1 MRTQPE
7 RLAWTVLL
15 ASFTLCCALTIGV
28 PSAAW
33 SFINAATVAPEITVK
48 LQAGRTIAFSPP
60 ATEADARVVSQD
72 GRTLEEGATVIVDD
86 DGQSQALL
94 TLVPQGAV
102 TDTLTTLQLYS
113 GARVRIERAR
123 LPRFT
128 ALSSEP
134 AEFIVFLQAGRM
146 QVQSQHS
153 EERRVKLEV
162 RTELAVATL
171 GVGSYAFETTGDQ
184 TEVSAREGT
193 AWVVAVGAPGT
204 LIVQD
209 NQRTAVTRDGGLQ
222 GILPPSRNL
231 LRNGRFEA
239 LLEPA
244 WQPSAEVAV
253 PGDLS
258 GTVSIVGAPPGAS
271 LLLDRSGQNLG
282 WGRTGVTQEIGADV
296 AGRRSLQ
303 LRLVFS
309 ILYQELPVCGGLGS
323 ECPLMVTVAYRN
335 TQGADREWTQG
346 FYADGTPSAEL
357 PDEIV
362 TAPQPRTKH
371 VAKRLGVRETF
382 ESEDLLSAL
391 GDVQQVRSVRI
402 YAEGHAVRAQVY
414 SAELLLTD

>member
-1 MRTQPE
+1 MRGSPE
-7 RLAWTVLL
+7 RLAWSVLL
-15 ASFTLCCALTIGV
+15 ASFTLCCALTVGV

-33 SFINAATVAPEITVK
+33 SFINTATVTPVITVK

-72 GRTLEEGATVIVDD
+72 GRALEEGATVVVDD

-94 TLVPQGAV
+94 TIVPQGAV
-102 TDTLTTLQLYS
+102 TDTLITLQLYS

-123 LPRFT
+123 LPRFP

-134 AEFIVFLQAGRM
+134 AEFVLFLQAGRM
-146 QVQSQHS
+146 QVQSQHG
-153 EERRVKLEV
+153 EDERVKLEV

-171 GVGSYAFETTGDQ
+171 GDGSYAFETTGEQ
-184 TEVSAREGT
+184 TAVSTREGT
-193 AWVVAVGAPGT
+193 AWVVAVGVPGP
-204 LIVQD
+204 LIVQA
-209 NQRTAVTRDGGLQ
+209 NQRTAVTQDGGLQ
-222 GILPPSRNL
+222 GILPPSQDL
-231 LRNGRFEA
+231 LRNGVFESPLA
-239 LLEPA
+239 PNWLV
-244 WQPSAEVAV
+244 SAEVAAT
-253 PGDLS
+253 GDLS
-258 GTVSIVGAPPGAS
+258 GTVSIVGAPPATS
-271 LLLDRSGQNLG
+271 VLLDRSGQNLG
-282 WGRTGVTQEIGADV
+282 WGRTGVSQEISADV
-296 AGRRSLQ
+296 SGRRSLQ

-346 FYADGTPSAEL
+346 FYADGTPSTDL

-382 ESEDLLSAL
+382 ESEDLLSTL
-391 GDVQQVRSVRI
+391 GDVQQVQSIRI

-414 SAELLLTD
+414 SVELLLTD